1 MCIENSGCLW
11 GGTEGLG
18 VGGSFCVCWLV
29 VFFCCFAFLTL
40 PHYVYVLVK
49 NKKLRGPDFPEF
61 GLNFYFV

>member
-1 MCIENSGCLW
+1 MSEYRFVCMCIENNGCLW

-29 VFFCCFAFLTL
+29 VFCFFVFLTL

-49 NKKLRGPDFPEF
+49 NKKIERT
-61 GLNFYFV
+61 